1 MGKASSTR
9 KSVKESLLIPNIS
22 EIMLQP
28 FEEPASDLS
37 GILGKHIIYTYSN
50 GWEYEMYYKN
60 SDTVDY
66 KVRSGSVGGRVVKG
80 QKVSIRQ
87 LQTALPSEKVEAS
100 ESEMSSYMISWV
112 EPTGTSVVQ
121 VLNLNRREVRT
132 VILFP
137 DWVVKETVCFQ
148 NEHLDLMRSYRDQGP
163 TYPIHPKI
171 MLGRLH
177 FIEHCT
183 LDNEHVI
190 NSH

>member
-1 MGKASSTR
+1 M
-9 KSVKESLLIPNIS
+9 P
-22 EIMLQP
+22 
-28 FEEPASDLS
+28 
-37 GILGKHIIYTYSN
+37 II
-50 GWEYEMYYKN
+50 
-60 SDTVDY
+60 V
-66 KVRSGSVGGRVVKG
+66 
-80 QKVSIRQ
+80 
-87 LQTALPSEKVEAS
+87 KVEAS

-137 DWVVKETVCFQ
+137 DWVVKEPLKTVCFQ

-190 NSH
+190 NPH